1 MYYVLKKRNLMKI
14 INSKTFYKRHV
25 NEIMSL
31 ITEEKNALNLVNSKS
46 SFRDHPSALETIL
59 VDPEVGINIEALAFK
74 NKKYQTIFLTD
85 LFEVST
91 DILELLSTVKKLL
104 GKDGI
109 IVICSINQKWNR
121 ILNLFERLNLKD
133 KNHKRLF
140 INSTIVLNI
149 AKVAGLEFV
158 TQRNKQIFP
167 FKFLGLGSLI
177 NNVLEILFFPFSFG
191 IRVYSILNQ
200 QERFHEEKKYSKSII
215 IPAKNEEKNLKPL
228 LKQIPKLEE
237 DHEIILAIGDSED
250 KTYEVAEEIKEAPH
264 WPFEVKVIKQT
275 GKGKANAVWEAVEEA
290 SNEVIIILDADISVN
305 PETIVQFSSVIDT
318 GKASFVNGT
327 RLIYGMESGAMRIV
341 NNLGNRIFQYIVS
354 IIIGQKITDS
364 LCGTKVFFK
373 KDFNKIQL
381 WKKLVQM
388 KDPFGDFDMI
398 FTAGYFGLKILEI
411 PVRYQARVYG
421 VTQIKRF
428 RDGYKLITYL
438 LNSIK
443 IFKMSSNAR

>member
-1 MYYVLKKRNLMKI
+1 MYYVLKKRNLMKF
-14 INSKTFYKRHV
+14 INSKTFYKRHM

-31 ITEEKNALNLVNSKS
+31 IPEEKSALSLVNSKS
-46 SFRDHPSALETIL
+46 SFRNHPSSLETIL
-59 VDPEVGINIEALAFK
+59 VDPEVGLNIESIAFK
-74 NKKYQTIFLTD
+74 NKKYKTIILTD

-91 DILELLSTVKKLL
+91 DILELLSMVNKLL
-104 GKDGI
+104 GKDGV

-133 KNHKRLF
+133 ENQKRLF

-149 AKVAGLEFV
+149 AKVTGLEFV

-167 FKFLGLGSLI
+167 FKMLGLGSLI
-177 NNVLEILFFPFSFG
+177 NNILEILFFPFSFG
-191 IRVYSILNQ
+191 IRIYSILNQ
-200 QERFHEEKKYSKSII
+200 QEKFNEEKKYSKSII

-228 LKQIPKLEE
+228 LNQIPKLEE

-250 KTYEVAEEIKEAPH
+250 KTYEVAKEIKEARC

-290 SNEVIIILDADISVN
+290 SKEVIIILDADISVN
-305 PETIVQFSSVIDT
+305 PETIVQFNSVIDT

-364 LCGTKVFFK
+364 LCGTKVFFR
-373 KDFNKIQL
+373 KDFNKIKL
-381 WKKLVQM
+381 WKELVQM

-428 RDGYKLITYL
+428 RDGYKLIIYL

>member
-1 MYYVLKKRNLMKI
+1 MYYVLKKRNLMKF
-14 INSKTFYKRHV
+14 INSKTFYKRHM

-31 ITEEKNALNLVNSKS
+31 IPEEKSALSLVNSKS
-46 SFRDHPSALETIL
+46 SFRNHPSSLETIL
-59 VDPEVGINIEALAFK
+59 VDPEVGLNIESIAFK
-74 NKKYQTIFLTD
+74 NKKYKTIILTD

-91 DILELLSTVKKLL
+91 DILELLSMVNKLL

-133 KNHKRLF
+133 GNQKRLF

-149 AKVAGLEFV
+149 AKVTGLEFV

-167 FKFLGLGSLI
+167 FKMLGLGSLI
-177 NNVLEILFFPFSFG
+177 NNILGILFFPFSFG
-191 IRVYSILNQ
+191 IRIYSILNQ
-200 QERFHEEKKYSKSII
+200 QEKFNEEKKYSKSII

-228 LKQIPKLEE
+228 LNQIPELEE

-250 KTYEVAEEIKEAPH
+250 KTYEVAKEIKEARC

-290 SNEVIIILDADISVN
+290 SKEVIIILDADISVN
-305 PETIVQFSSVIDT
+305 PETIVQFNSVIDT

-364 LCGTKVFFK
+364 LCGTKVFFR
-373 KDFNKIQL
+373 KDFNKIKL
-381 WKKLVQM
+381 WKELVQM

-428 RDGYKLITYL
+428 RDGYKLIIYL
-438 LNSIK
+438 N
-443 IFKMSSNAR
+443 

>member
-1 MYYVLKKRNLMKI
+1 M
-14 INSKTFYKRHV
+14 
-25 NEIMSL
+25 NEIMRL
-31 ITEEKNALNLVNSKS
+31 IPEEKSALSLVNSKS
-46 SFRDHPSALETIL
+46 SFRNHPSSLETIL
-59 VDPEVGINIEALAFK
+59 VDPEVGLNVESIAFK
-74 NKKYQTIFLTD
+74 NKKYKTIILTD

-91 DILELLSTVKKLL
+91 DILELLSMVNKLL

-133 KNHKRLF
+133 ENQKRLF

-149 AKVAGLEFV
+149 AKVTGLEFV

-167 FKFLGLGSLI
+167 FKMLGLGSLI
-177 NNVLEILFFPFSFG
+177 NNILEILFFPFSFG
-191 IRVYSILNQ
+191 IRIYSILNQ
-200 QERFHEEKKYSKSII
+200 QEKFNEEKKYSKSII

-228 LKQIPKLEE
+228 LNQIPKLEE

-250 KTYEVAEEIKEAPH
+250 KTYEVAKEIKEARC

-290 SNEVIIILDADISVN
+290 SKEVIIILDADISVN
-305 PETIVQFSSVIDT
+305 PETIVQFNSVIDT

-364 LCGTKVFFK
+364 LCGTKVFFR
-373 KDFNKIQL
+373 KDFNKIKL
-381 WKKLVQM
+381 WKELVQM

-428 RDGYKLITYL
+428 RDGYKLIIYL
-438 LNSIK
+438 FNSIK

>member
-1 MYYVLKKRNLMKI
+1 M
-14 INSKTFYKRHV
+14 
-25 NEIMSL
+25 NEIMRL
-31 ITEEKNALNLVNSKS
+31 IPEEKSALSLVNSKS
-46 SFRDHPSALETIL
+46 SFRNHPSSLETIL
-59 VDPEVGINIEALAFK
+59 VDPEVGLNIESIAFK
-74 NKKYQTIFLTD
+74 NKKYKTIILTD

-91 DILELLSTVKKLL
+91 DILELLSMVNKLL

-133 KNHKRLF
+133 ENQKRLF

-149 AKVAGLEFV
+149 AKVTGLEFV

-167 FKFLGLGSLI
+167 FKMLGLGSLI
-177 NNVLEILFFPFSFG
+177 NNILEILFFPFSFG
-191 IRVYSILNQ
+191 IRIYSILNQ
-200 QERFHEEKKYSKSII
+200 QEKFNEEKKYSKSII

-228 LKQIPKLEE
+228 LNQIPKLEE
-237 DHEIILAIGDSED
+237 DHEIIFAIGDSED
-250 KTYEVAEEIKEAPH
+250 KTYEVAKEIKEARC

-290 SNEVIIILDADISVN
+290 SKEVIIILDADISVN
-305 PETIVQFSSVIDT
+305 PETIVQFNSVIDT

-364 LCGTKVFFK
+364 LCGTKVFFR
-373 KDFNKIQL
+373 KDFNKIKL
-381 WKKLVQM
+381 WKELVQM

-428 RDGYKLITYL
+428 RDGYKLIIYL
-438 LNSIK
+438 FNSIK

>member
-1 MYYVLKKRNLMKI
+1 M
-14 INSKTFYKRHV
+14 
-25 NEIMSL
+25 NEIMRL
-31 ITEEKNALNLVNSKS
+31 IPEEKSALSLVNSKS
-46 SFRDHPSALETIL
+46 SFRNHPSSLETIL
-59 VDPEVGINIEALAFK
+59 VDPEEGLNIESIAFK
-74 NKKYQTIFLTD
+74 NKKYKTIILTD

-91 DILELLSTVKKLL
+91 DILELLSMVNKLL
-104 GKDGI
+104 GKDGV

-133 KNHKRLF
+133 ENQKRLF
-140 INSTIVLNI
+140 INSNIVLNI
-149 AKVAGLEFV
+149 AKVTGLEFV

-167 FKFLGLGSLI
+167 FKMLGLGSLI
-177 NNVLEILFFPFSFG
+177 NNILEILFFPFSFG
-191 IRVYSILNQ
+191 IRIYSILNQ
-200 QERFHEEKKYSKSII
+200 QEKFNEEKKYSKSII

-228 LKQIPKLEE
+228 LNQIPKLEE

-250 KTYEVAEEIKEAPH
+250 KTYEVAKEIKEARC

-290 SNEVIIILDADISVN
+290 SKEVIIILDADISVN
-305 PETIVQFSSVIDT
+305 PETIVQFNSVIDT

-364 LCGTKVFFK
+364 LCGTKVFFR
-373 KDFNKIQL
+373 KDFNKIKL
-381 WKKLVQM
+381 WKELVQM

-428 RDGYKLITYL
+428 RDGYKLIIYL
-438 LNSIK
+438 FNSIK

>member
-1 MYYVLKKRNLMKI
+1 MYYVLKKRNLMKF
-14 INSKTFYKRHV
+14 INSKTFYKRHM

-31 ITEEKNALNLVNSKS
+31 IPEEKSALSLVNSKS
-46 SFRDHPSALETIL
+46 SFRNHPSSLETIL
-59 VDPEVGINIEALAFK
+59 VDPEVGLNIESIAFK
-74 NKKYQTIFLTD
+74 NKKYKTIILTD

-91 DILELLSTVKKLL
+91 DILELLSMVNKLL

-133 KNHKRLF
+133 ENQKRLF

-149 AKVAGLEFV
+149 AKVTGLEFV

-167 FKFLGLGSLI
+167 FKMLGLGSLI
-177 NNVLEILFFPFSFG
+177 NNILEILFFPFSFG
-191 IRVYSILNQ
+191 IRIYSILNQ
-200 QERFHEEKKYSKSII
+200 QEKFNEEKKYSKSII

-228 LKQIPKLEE
+228 LNQIPELEE

-250 KTYEVAEEIKEAPH
+250 KTYEVAKEIKEARC

-290 SNEVIIILDADISVN
+290 SKEVIIILDADISVN
-305 PETIVQFSSVIDT
+305 PETIVQFNSVIDT

-364 LCGTKVFFK
+364 LCGTKVFFR
-373 KDFNKIQL
+373 KDFNKIKL
-381 WKKLVQM
+381 WKELVQM

-428 RDGYKLITYL
+428 RDGYKLIIYL
-438 LNSIK
+438 FNSIK

>member
-1 MYYVLKKRNLMKI
+1 MYYVLKKRNLMKF
-14 INSKTFYKRHV
+14 INSKTFYKRHM

-31 ITEEKNALNLVNSKS
+31 IPEEKSALSLVNSKS
-46 SFRDHPSALETIL
+46 SFRNHPSSLETIL
-59 VDPEVGINIEALAFK
+59 VDPEVGLNIESIAFK
-74 NKKYQTIFLTD
+74 NKKYKTIILTD

-91 DILELLSTVKKLL
+91 DILELLSMVNKLL

-133 KNHKRLF
+133 GNQKRLF

-149 AKVAGLEFV
+149 AKVTGLEFV

-167 FKFLGLGSLI
+167 FKMLGLGSLI
-177 NNVLEILFFPFSFG
+177 NNILEILFFPFSFG
-191 IRVYSILNQ
+191 IRIYSILNQ
-200 QERFHEEKKYSKSII
+200 QEKFNEEKKYSKSII

-228 LKQIPKLEE
+228 LNQIPELEE

-250 KTYEVAEEIKEAPH
+250 KTYEVAKEIKEARC

-290 SNEVIIILDADISVN
+290 SKEVIIILDADISVN
-305 PETIVQFSSVIDT
+305 PETIVQFNSVIDT

-364 LCGTKVFFK
+364 LCGTKVFFR
-373 KDFNKIQL
+373 KDFNKIKL
-381 WKKLVQM
+381 WKELVQM

-428 RDGYKLITYL
+428 RDGYKLIIYL

>member
-1 MYYVLKKRNLMKI
+1 M
-14 INSKTFYKRHV
+14 
-25 NEIMSL
+25 NEIMRL
-31 ITEEKNALNLVNSKS
+31 IPEDKSALSLVNSKS
-46 SFRDHPSALETIL
+46 SFRNHPSSLETIL
-59 VDPEVGINIEALAFK
+59 VDPEVGLNIESTAFK
-74 NKKYQTIFLTD
+74 NKKYKTIILTD

-91 DILELLSTVKKLL
+91 DILELLSMVNKLL

-133 KNHKRLF
+133 ENQKRLF
-140 INSTIVLNI
+140 INSNIVLNI
-149 AKVAGLEFV
+149 AKVTGLEFV

-167 FKFLGLGSLI
+167 FKMLGLGSLI
-177 NNVLEILFFPFSFG
+177 NNILEILFFPFSFG
-191 IRVYSILNQ
+191 IRIYSILNQ
-200 QERFHEEKKYSKSII
+200 QEKFNEEKKYSKSII

-228 LKQIPKLEE
+228 LNQIPKLEE

-250 KTYEVAEEIKEAPH
+250 KTYEVAKEIKEARC

-290 SNEVIIILDADISVN
+290 SKEVIIILDADISVN
-305 PETIVQFSSVIDT
+305 PETIVQFNSVIDT

-364 LCGTKVFFK
+364 LCGTKVFF
-373 KDFNKIQL
+373 
-381 WKKLVQM
+381 
-388 KDPFGDFDMI
+388 
-398 FTAGYFGLKILEI
+398 
-411 PVRYQARVYG
+411 
-421 VTQIKRF
+421 
-428 RDGYKLITYL
+428 
-438 LNSIK
+438 
-443 IFKMSSNAR
+443 

>member
-1 MYYVLKKRNLMKI
+1 M
-14 INSKTFYKRHV
+14 
-25 NEIMSL
+25 NEIMRL
-31 ITEEKNALNLVNSKS
+31 IPEEKSALSLVNSKS
-46 SFRDHPSALETIL
+46 SFRNHPSSLETIL
-59 VDPEVGINIEALAFK
+59 VDPEVGLNIESIAFK
-74 NKKYQTIFLTD
+74 NKKYKTIILTD

-91 DILELLSTVKKLL
+91 DILELLSMVNKLL
-104 GKDGI
+104 GKDGV

-133 KNHKRLF
+133 ENQKRLF
-140 INSTIVLNI
+140 INSNIVLNI
-149 AKVAGLEFV
+149 AKVTGLEFV

-167 FKFLGLGSLI
+167 FKMLGLGSLI
-177 NNVLEILFFPFSFG
+177 NNILEILFFPFSFG
-191 IRVYSILNQ
+191 IRIYSILNQ
-200 QERFHEEKKYSKSII
+200 QEKFNEEKKYSKSII

-228 LKQIPKLEE
+228 LNQIPELEE

-250 KTYEVAEEIKEAPH
+250 KTYEVAKEIKEARC

-290 SNEVIIILDADISVN
+290 SKEVIIILDADISVN
-305 PETIVQFSSVIDT
+305 PETIVQFNSVIDT

-364 LCGTKVFFK
+364 LCGTKVFFR
-373 KDFNKIQL
+373 KDFNKIKL
-381 WKKLVQM
+381 WKELVQM

-428 RDGYKLITYL
+428 RDGYKLIIYL
-438 LNSIK
+438 FNSIK

>member
-31 ITEEKNALNLVNSKS
+31 ITEEESALNLVNSKS
-46 SFRDHPSALETIL
+46 SFRDHPSTLETIL
-59 VDPEVGINIEALAFK
+59 VDPEVGINIDALAFK

-191 IRVYSILNQ
+191 IRIYSILNQ
-200 QERFHEEKKYSKSII
+200 QEKFNEEKKYSKSII

-237 DHEIILAIGDSED
+237 DHEIILAIGDSAD
-250 KTYEVAEEIKEAPH
+250 KTYEVAEEIKETPH

-290 SNEVIIILDADISVN
+290 SKEVIVILDADISVN

-327 RLIYGMESGAMRIV
+327 RLIYGMESGAMRMV

-364 LCGTKVFFK
+364 LCGTKVFFR
-373 KDFNKIQL
+373 KDFNKIKL
-381 WKKLVQM
+381 WKELVQM

>member
-1 MYYVLKKRNLMKI
+1 MYYVLKKRNLMKF
-14 INSKTFYKRHV
+14 INSKTFYKRHM

-31 ITEEKNALNLVNSKS
+31 IPEEKSALSLVNSKS
-46 SFRDHPSALETIL
+46 SFRNHPSSLETIL
-59 VDPEVGINIEALAFK
+59 VDPEVGLNIESIAFK
-74 NKKYQTIFLTD
+74 NKQYKTIILTD

-91 DILELLSTVKKLL
+91 DILELLSMVNKLL

-149 AKVAGLEFV
+149 AKVTGLEFV

-167 FKFLGLGSLI
+167 FKMLGLGSLI
-177 NNVLEILFFPFSFG
+177 NNILEILFFPFSFG
-191 IRVYSILNQ
+191 IRIYSILNQ
-200 QERFHEEKKYSKSII
+200 QEKFNEEKKYSKSII

-228 LKQIPKLEE
+228 LNQIPELEE

-250 KTYEVAEEIKEAPH
+250 KTYEVAKEIEKARC

-290 SNEVIIILDADISVN
+290 SKEVIVILDADISVN

-364 LCGTKVFFK
+364 LCGTKVFFR

-428 RDGYKLITYL
+428 RDGYKLIIYL

>member
-1 MYYVLKKRNLMKI
+1 M
-14 INSKTFYKRHV
+14 

-31 ITEEKNALNLVNSKS
+31 IPEEKSALSLVNSKS
-46 SFRDHPSALETIL
+46 SFRNHPSSLETIL
-59 VDPEVGINIEALAFK
+59 VDPEVGLNIESIAFK
-74 NKKYQTIFLTD
+74 NKKYKTIILTD

-91 DILELLSTVKKLL
+91 DILELLSMVNKLL

-133 KNHKRLF
+133 ENQKRLF

-149 AKVAGLEFV
+149 AKVTGLEFV

-167 FKFLGLGSLI
+167 FKMLGLGSLI
-177 NNVLEILFFPFSFG
+177 NNILEILFFPFSFG
-191 IRVYSILNQ
+191 IRIYSILNQ
-200 QERFHEEKKYSKSII
+200 QEKFNEEKKYSKSII

-228 LKQIPKLEE
+228 LNQIPELEE

-250 KTYEVAEEIKEAPH
+250 KTYEVAKEIKEARC

-290 SNEVIIILDADISVN
+290 SKEVIIILDADISVN
-305 PETIVQFSSVIDT
+305 PETIVQFNSVIDT

-364 LCGTKVFFK
+364 LCGTKVFFR
-373 KDFNKIQL
+373 KDFNKIKL
-381 WKKLVQM
+381 WKELVQM

-428 RDGYKLITYL
+428 RDGYKLIIYL

>member
-1 MYYVLKKRNLMKI
+1 MYYVLKKRNLMKF
-14 INSKTFYKRHV
+14 INSKTFYKRHM

-31 ITEEKNALNLVNSKS
+31 IPEEKSALSLVNSKS
-46 SFRDHPSALETIL
+46 SFRNHPSSLETIL
-59 VDPEVGINIEALAFK
+59 VDPEVGLNIESIAFK
-74 NKKYQTIFLTD
+74 NKKYKTIILTD

-91 DILELLSTVKKLL
+91 DILELLSMVNKLL

-133 KNHKRLF
+133 ENQKRLF

-149 AKVAGLEFV
+149 AKVTGLEFV

-167 FKFLGLGSLI
+167 FKMLGLGSLI
-177 NNVLEILFFPFSFG
+177 NNILEILFFPFSFG
-191 IRVYSILNQ
+191 IRIYSILNQ
-200 QERFHEEKKYSKSII
+200 QEKFNEEKKYSKSII

-228 LKQIPKLEE
+228 LNQIPELEE

-250 KTYEVAEEIKEAPH
+250 KTYEVAKEIKEARC

-290 SNEVIIILDADISVN
+290 SKEVIIILDADISVN
-305 PETIVQFSSVIDT
+305 PETIVQFNSVIDT

-364 LCGTKVFFK
+364 LCGTKVFFR
-373 KDFNKIQL
+373 KDFNKIKL
-381 WKKLVQM
+381 WKELVQM

-428 RDGYKLITYL
+428 RDGYKLIIYL

>member
-1 MYYVLKKRNLMKI
+1 M
-14 INSKTFYKRHV
+14 
-25 NEIMSL
+25 NEIMRL
-31 ITEEKNALNLVNSKS
+31 IPEEKSALSLVNSKS
-46 SFRDHPSALETIL
+46 SFRNHPSSLETIL
-59 VDPEVGINIEALAFK
+59 VDPEVGLNIESIAFK
-74 NKKYQTIFLTD
+74 NKKYKTIILTD

-91 DILELLSTVKKLL
+91 DILELLSMVNKLL
-104 GKDGI
+104 GKDGV

-133 KNHKRLF
+133 ENQKRLF

-149 AKVAGLEFV
+149 AKVTGLEFV

-167 FKFLGLGSLI
+167 FKMLGLGSLI
-177 NNVLEILFFPFSFG
+177 NNILEILFFPFSFG
-191 IRVYSILNQ
+191 IRIYSILNQ
-200 QERFHEEKKYSKSII
+200 QEKFNEEKKYSKSII

-228 LKQIPKLEE
+228 LNQIPKLEE

-250 KTYEVAEEIKEAPH
+250 KTYEVAKEIKEARC

-290 SNEVIIILDADISVN
+290 SKEVIIILDADISVN
-305 PETIVQFSSVIDT
+305 PETIVQFNSVIDT

-364 LCGTKVFFK
+364 LCGTKVFFR
-373 KDFNKIQL
+373 KDFNKIKL
-381 WKKLVQM
+381 WKELVQM

-428 RDGYKLITYL
+428 RDGYKLIIYL
-438 LNSIK
+438 FNSIK
-443 IFKMSSNAR
+443 IFKISSNAR

>member
-1 MYYVLKKRNLMKI
+1 M
-14 INSKTFYKRHV
+14 
-25 NEIMSL
+25 NEIMRL
-31 ITEEKNALNLVNSKS
+31 IPEDKSALSLVNSKS
-46 SFRDHPSALETIL
+46 SFRNHPSSLETIL
-59 VDPEVGINIEALAFK
+59 VDPEVGLNVESIAFK
-74 NKKYQTIFLTD
+74 NKKYKTIILTD

-91 DILELLSTVKKLL
+91 DILELLSMVNKLL
-104 GKDGI
+104 VKDGI

-133 KNHKRLF
+133 ENQKRLF
-140 INSTIVLNI
+140 INSNIVLNI
-149 AKVAGLEFV
+149 AKVTGLEFV

-167 FKFLGLGSLI
+167 FKMLGLGSLI
-177 NNVLEILFFPFSFG
+177 NNILEILFFPFSFG
-191 IRVYSILNQ
+191 IRIYSILNQ
-200 QERFHEEKKYSKSII
+200 QEKFNEEKKYSKSII

-228 LKQIPKLEE
+228 LNQIPKLEE

-250 KTYEVAEEIKEAPH
+250 KTYEVAKEIKEARC

-290 SNEVIIILDADISVN
+290 SKEVIIILDADISVN
-305 PETIVQFSSVIDT
+305 PETIVQFNSVIDT

-364 LCGTKVFFK
+364 LCGTKVFFR
-373 KDFNKIQL
+373 KDFNKIKL
-381 WKKLVQM
+381 WKELVQM

-428 RDGYKLITYL
+428 RDGYKLIIYL
-438 LNSIK
+438 FNSIK

>member
-1 MYYVLKKRNLMKI
+1 M
-14 INSKTFYKRHV
+14 
-25 NEIMSL
+25 NEIMRL
-31 ITEEKNALNLVNSKS
+31 IPEEKSALSLVNSKS
-46 SFRDHPSALETIL
+46 SFRNHPSSLETIL
-59 VDPEVGINIEALAFK
+59 VDPEAGLNIESIAFK
-74 NKKYQTIFLTD
+74 NKKYKTIILTD

-91 DILELLSTVKKLL
+91 DILELLSMVNKLL
-104 GKDGI
+104 GKDGV

-133 KNHKRLF
+133 ENQKRLF
-140 INSTIVLNI
+140 INSNIVLNI
-149 AKVAGLEFV
+149 AKVTGLEFV

-167 FKFLGLGSLI
+167 FKMLGLGSLI

-191 IRVYSILNQ
+191 IRIYSILNQ
-200 QERFHEEKKYSKSII
+200 QEKFNEEKKYSKSII

-228 LKQIPKLEE
+228 LNQIPKLEE

-250 KTYEVAEEIKEAPH
+250 RTYEVAKEIKEARC

-290 SNEVIIILDADISVN
+290 SKEVIIILDADISVN
-305 PETIVQFSSVIDT
+305 PETIVQFNSVIDT

-364 LCGTKVFFK
+364 LCGTKVFFR
-373 KDFNKIQL
+373 KDFNKIKL
-381 WKKLVQM
+381 WKELVQM

-428 RDGYKLITYL
+428 RDGYKLIIYL
-438 LNSIK
+438 FNSIK

>member
-1 MYYVLKKRNLMKI
+1 M
-14 INSKTFYKRHV
+14 
-25 NEIMSL
+25 NEIMRL
-31 ITEEKNALNLVNSKS
+31 IPEEKSALSLVNSKS
-46 SFRDHPSALETIL
+46 SFRNHPSSLETIL
-59 VDPEVGINIEALAFK
+59 VDPEVGLNIESTAFK
-74 NKKYQTIFLTD
+74 NKKYKTIILTD

-91 DILELLSTVKKLL
+91 DILELLSMVNKLL

-133 KNHKRLF
+133 ENQKRLF

-149 AKVAGLEFV
+149 AKVTGLEFV

-167 FKFLGLGSLI
+167 FKMLGLGSLI
-177 NNVLEILFFPFSFG
+177 NNILEILFFPFSFG
-191 IRVYSILNQ
+191 IRIYSILNQ
-200 QERFHEEKKYSKSII
+200 QEKFNEEKKYSKSII

-228 LKQIPKLEE
+228 LNQIPKLEE

-250 KTYEVAEEIKEAPH
+250 KTYEVAKEIKEARC

-290 SNEVIIILDADISVN
+290 SKEVIIILDADISVN
-305 PETIVQFSSVIDT
+305 PETIVQFNLVIDT

-364 LCGTKVFFK
+364 LCGTKVFFR
-373 KDFNKIQL
+373 KDFNKIKR
-381 WKKLVQM
+381 WKELVQM

-428 RDGYKLITYL
+428 RDGYKLIIYL
-438 LNSIK
+438 FNSIK

>member
-1 MYYVLKKRNLMKI
+1 M
-14 INSKTFYKRHV
+14 

-31 ITEEKNALNLVNSKS
+31 IPEEKSALSLVNSKS
-46 SFRDHPSALETIL
+46 SFRNHPSSLETIL
-59 VDPEVGINIEALAFK
+59 VDPEVGLNIESIAFK
-74 NKKYQTIFLTD
+74 NKKYKTIILTD

-91 DILELLSTVKKLL
+91 DILELLSMVNKLL

-133 KNHKRLF
+133 ENQKRLF

-149 AKVAGLEFV
+149 AKVTGLEFV

-167 FKFLGLGSLI
+167 FKMLGLGSLI
-177 NNVLEILFFPFSFG
+177 NNILEILFFPFSFG
-191 IRVYSILNQ
+191 IRIYSILNQ
-200 QERFHEEKKYSKSII
+200 QEKFNEEKKYSKSII

-228 LKQIPKLEE
+228 LNQIPELEE

-250 KTYEVAEEIKEAPH
+250 KTYEVAKEIKEARC

-290 SNEVIIILDADISVN
+290 SKEVIIILDADISVN
-305 PETIVQFSSVIDT
+305 PETIVQFNSVIDT

-364 LCGTKVFFK
+364 LCGTKVFFR
-373 KDFNKIQL
+373 KDFNKIKL
-381 WKKLVQM
+381 WKELVQM

>member
-1 MYYVLKKRNLMKI
+1 M
-14 INSKTFYKRHV
+14 

-31 ITEEKNALNLVNSKS
+31 IPEEKSALSLVNSKS
-46 SFRDHPSALETIL
+46 SFRDYPSALETIL
-59 VDPEVGINIEALAFK
+59 VDPEVGLNIESIAFK
-74 NKKYQTIFLTD
+74 NKKYKTIFLTD

-91 DILELLSTVKKLL
+91 DILELLSMVNKLL

-133 KNHKRLF
+133 ENQKRLF

-167 FKFLGLGSLI
+167 FKMLGLGSLI
-177 NNVLEILFFPFSFG
+177 NNLLEILFFPFSFG
-191 IRVYSILNQ
+191 IRIYSILNQ
-200 QERFHEEKKYSKSII
+200 QERLHEEKKYSKSII

-228 LKQIPKLEE
+228 LNQIPKLEE

-250 KTYEVAEEIKEAPH
+250 KTYEVAEEIKEAPY

-290 SNEVIIILDADISVN
+290 SKEVIIILDADISVN
-305 PETIVQFSSVIDT
+305 PETIVQFNSVIDT

-364 LCGTKVFFK
+364 LCGTKVFFR
-373 KDFNKIQL
+373 KDFNKIKL

-428 RDGYKLITYL
+428 RDGYKLIIYL

>member
-1 MYYVLKKRNLMKI
+1 M
-14 INSKTFYKRHV
+14 
-25 NEIMSL
+25 NEIMRL
-31 ITEEKNALNLVNSKS
+31 IPEEKSALSLVNSKS
-46 SFRDHPSALETIL
+46 SFRNHPSSLETIL
-59 VDPEVGINIEALAFK
+59 VDPEVGLNIESIAFK
-74 NKKYQTIFLTD
+74 NKKYKTIILTD

-91 DILELLSTVKKLL
+91 DILELLSMVNKLL
-104 GKDGI
+104 GKDGV

-133 KNHKRLF
+133 ENQKRLF

-149 AKVAGLEFV
+149 AKVTGLEFV

-167 FKFLGLGSLI
+167 FKMLGLGSLI
-177 NNVLEILFFPFSFG
+177 NNILEILFFPFSFG
-191 IRVYSILNQ
+191 IRIYSILNQ
-200 QERFHEEKKYSKSII
+200 QEKFNEEKKYSKSII

-228 LKQIPKLEE
+228 LNQIPKLEE

-250 KTYEVAEEIKEAPH
+250 KTYEVAKEIKEARC

-290 SNEVIIILDADISVN
+290 SKEVIIILDADISVN
-305 PETIVQFSSVIDT
+305 PETIVQFNSVIDT

-364 LCGTKVFFK
+364 LCGTKVFFR
-373 KDFNKIQL
+373 KDFNKIKL
-381 WKKLVQM
+381 WKELVQM

-428 RDGYKLITYL
+428 RDGYKLIIYL
-438 LNSIK
+438 FNSIK

>member
-1 MYYVLKKRNLMKI
+1 M
-14 INSKTFYKRHV
+14 
-25 NEIMSL
+25 NEIMRL
-31 ITEEKNALNLVNSKS
+31 IPEEKSALSLVNSKS
-46 SFRDHPSALETIL
+46 SFRNHPSSLETIL
-59 VDPEVGINIEALAFK
+59 VDPEVGLNIESIAFK
-74 NKKYQTIFLTD
+74 NKKYKTIILTD

-91 DILELLSTVKKLL
+91 DILELLSMVNKLL

-133 KNHKRLF
+133 ENQKRLF

-149 AKVAGLEFV
+149 AKVTGLEFV

-167 FKFLGLGSLI
+167 FKMLGLGSLI
-177 NNVLEILFFPFSFG
+177 NNILEILFFPFSFG
-191 IRVYSILNQ
+191 IRIYSILNQ
-200 QERFHEEKKYSKSII
+200 QEKFNEEKKYSKSII

-228 LKQIPKLEE
+228 LNQIPKLEE

-250 KTYEVAEEIKEAPH
+250 KTYEVAKEIKEARC

-290 SNEVIIILDADISVN
+290 SKEVIIILDADISVN
-305 PETIVQFSSVIDT
+305 PETIVQFNSVIDT

-364 LCGTKVFFK
+364 LCGTKVFFR
-373 KDFNKIQL
+373 KDFNKIKL
-381 WKKLVQM
+381 WKELVQM

-428 RDGYKLITYL
+428 RDGYKLIIYL
-438 LNSIK
+438 FNSIK

>member
-1 MYYVLKKRNLMKI
+1 MKF
-14 INSKTFYKRHV
+14 INSKTFYKRHM

-31 ITEEKNALNLVNSKS
+31 IPEEKSALSLVNSKS
-46 SFRDHPSALETIL
+46 SFRNHPSSLETIL
-59 VDPEVGINIEALAFK
+59 VDPEVGLNIESIAFK
-74 NKKYQTIFLTD
+74 NKKYKTIILTD

-91 DILELLSTVKKLL
+91 DILELLSMVNKLL

-133 KNHKRLF
+133 ENQKRLF

-149 AKVAGLEFV
+149 AKVTGLEFV

-167 FKFLGLGSLI
+167 FKMLGLGSLI
-177 NNVLEILFFPFSFG
+177 NNILEILFFPFSFG
-191 IRVYSILNQ
+191 IRIYSILNQ
-200 QERFHEEKKYSKSII
+200 QEKFNEEKKYSKSII

-228 LKQIPKLEE
+228 LNQIPELEE

-250 KTYEVAEEIKEAPH
+250 KTYEVAKEIKEARC

-290 SNEVIIILDADISVN
+290 SKEVIIILDADISVN
-305 PETIVQFSSVIDT
+305 PETIVQFNSVIDT

-364 LCGTKVFFK
+364 LCGTKVFFR
-373 KDFNKIQL
+373 KDFNKIKL
-381 WKKLVQM
+381 WKELVQM

-428 RDGYKLITYL
+428 RDGYKLIIYL

>member
-1 MYYVLKKRNLMKI
+1 M
-14 INSKTFYKRHV
+14 

-31 ITEEKNALNLVNSKS
+31 IPEEKSALSLVNSKS
-46 SFRDHPSALETIL
+46 SFRDYPSALETIL
-59 VDPEVGINIEALAFK
+59 VDPEVGLNIESIAFK
-74 NKKYQTIFLTD
+74 NKKYKTIFLTD

-91 DILELLSTVKKLL
+91 DILELLSMVNKLL

-133 KNHKRLF
+133 ENQKRLF

-167 FKFLGLGSLI
+167 FKMLGLGSLI
-177 NNVLEILFFPFSFG
+177 NNLLEILFFPFSFG
-191 IRVYSILNQ
+191 IRIYSILNQ
-200 QERFHEEKKYSKSII
+200 QERLHEEKKYSKSII

-228 LKQIPKLEE
+228 LNQIPKLEE

-250 KTYEVAEEIKEAPH
+250 KTYEVAEEIKEASY

-290 SNEVIIILDADISVN
+290 SKEVIIILDADISVN
-305 PETIVQFSSVIDT
+305 PETIVQFNSVIDT

-364 LCGTKVFFK
+364 LCGTKVFFR
-373 KDFNKIQL
+373 KDFNKIKL

-388 KDPFGDFDMI
+388 EDPFGDFDMI

-428 RDGYKLITYL
+428 RDGYKLIIYL

>member
-1 MYYVLKKRNLMKI
+1 M
-14 INSKTFYKRHV
+14 
-25 NEIMSL
+25 NEIMRL
-31 ITEEKNALNLVNSKS
+31 IPEEKSALSLVNSKS
-46 SFRDHPSALETIL
+46 SFRNHPSSLETIL
-59 VDPEVGINIEALAFK
+59 VDPEVGLNIESIAFK
-74 NKKYQTIFLTD
+74 NKKYKTIILTD

-91 DILELLSTVKKLL
+91 DILELLSMVNKLL

-133 KNHKRLF
+133 ENQKRLF

-149 AKVAGLEFV
+149 AKVTGLEFV

-167 FKFLGLGSLI
+167 FKMLGLGSLI
-177 NNVLEILFFPFSFG
+177 NNILEILFFPFSFG
-191 IRVYSILNQ
+191 IRIYSILNQ
-200 QERFHEEKKYSKSII
+200 QEKFNEEKKYSKSII

-228 LKQIPKLEE
+228 LNQIPKLEE

-250 KTYEVAEEIKEAPH
+250 KTYEVAKEIKEARC

-290 SNEVIIILDADISVN
+290 SKEVIIILDADISVN
-305 PETIVQFSSVIDT
+305 PETIVQFNSVIDT

-364 LCGTKVFFK
+364 LCGTKVFFR
-373 KDFNKIQL
+373 KDFNKIKL
-381 WKKLVQM
+381 WKELVQM

-438 LNSIK
+438 FNSIK

>member
-1 MYYVLKKRNLMKI
+1 M
-14 INSKTFYKRHV
+14 
-25 NEIMSL
+25 NEIMRL
-31 ITEEKNALNLVNSKS
+31 IPEEKSALSLVNSKS
-46 SFRDHPSALETIL
+46 SFRNHPSSLETIL
-59 VDPEVGINIEALAFK
+59 VDPEVGLNVESIAFK
-74 NKKYQTIFLTD
+74 NKKYKTIILTD

-91 DILELLSTVKKLL
+91 DILELLSMVNKLL

-133 KNHKRLF
+133 ENQKRLF

-149 AKVAGLEFV
+149 AKVTGLEFV

-167 FKFLGLGSLI
+167 FKMFGLGSLI
-177 NNVLEILFFPFSFG
+177 NNILEILFFPFSFG
-191 IRVYSILNQ
+191 IRIYSILNQ
-200 QERFHEEKKYSKSII
+200 QEKFNEEKKYSKSII

-228 LKQIPKLEE
+228 LNQIPKLEE

-250 KTYEVAEEIKEAPH
+250 KTYEVAKEIKEARC

-275 GKGKANAVWEAVEEA
+275 GKGKANAVWEAVEVA
-290 SNEVIIILDADISVN
+290 SKEVIIILDADISVN
-305 PETIVQFSSVIDT
+305 PETIVQFNSVIDT

-364 LCGTKVFFK
+364 LCGTKVFFR
-373 KDFNKIQL
+373 KDFNKIKL
-381 WKKLVQM
+381 WKELVQM

-428 RDGYKLITYL
+428 RDGYKLIIYL
-438 LNSIK
+438 FNSIK

>member
-1 MYYVLKKRNLMKI
+1 M
-14 INSKTFYKRHV
+14 
-25 NEIMSL
+25 NEIMRL
-31 ITEEKNALNLVNSKS
+31 IPEEKSALSLVNSKS
-46 SFRDHPSALETIL
+46 SFRNHPSSLETIL
-59 VDPEVGINIEALAFK
+59 VDPEVGLNIESIAFK
-74 NKKYQTIFLTD
+74 NKKYKTIILTD

-91 DILELLSTVKKLL
+91 DILELLSMVNKLL
-104 GKDGI
+104 GKDGV

-133 KNHKRLF
+133 ENQKRLF
-140 INSTIVLNI
+140 INSNIVLNI
-149 AKVAGLEFV
+149 AKVTGLEFV

-167 FKFLGLGSLI
+167 FKMLGLGSLI
-177 NNVLEILFFPFSFG
+177 NNILEILFFPFSFG
-191 IRVYSILNQ
+191 IRIYSILNQ
-200 QERFHEEKKYSKSII
+200 QEKFNEEKKYSKSII

-228 LKQIPKLEE
+228 LNQIPKLEE

-250 KTYEVAEEIKEAPH
+250 KTYEVAKEIKEARC

-290 SNEVIIILDADISVN
+290 SKEVIIILDADISVN
-305 PETIVQFSSVIDT
+305 PETIVQFNSVIDT

-364 LCGTKVFFK
+364 LCGTKVFFR
-373 KDFNKIQL
+373 KDFNKIKI
-381 WKKLVQM
+381 WKELVQM

-428 RDGYKLITYL
+428 RDGYKLIIYL
-438 LNSIK
+438 FNSIK

>member
-1 MYYVLKKRNLMKI
+1 MYYVLKKRNLMKF
-14 INSKTFYKRHV
+14 INSKTFYKRHM

-31 ITEEKNALNLVNSKS
+31 IPEEKSALSLVNSKS
-46 SFRDHPSALETIL
+46 SFRNHPSSLETIL
-59 VDPEVGINIEALAFK
+59 VDPEVGLNIESIAFK
-74 NKKYQTIFLTD
+74 NKKYKTIILTD

-91 DILELLSTVKKLL
+91 DILELLSMVNKLL

-133 KNHKRLF
+133 ENQKRLF

-149 AKVAGLEFV
+149 AKVTGLEFV

-167 FKFLGLGSLI
+167 FRMLGLGSLI
-177 NNVLEILFFPFSFG
+177 NNILEILFFPFSFG
-191 IRVYSILNQ
+191 IRIYSILNQ
-200 QERFHEEKKYSKSII
+200 QEKFNEEKKYSKSII

-228 LKQIPKLEE
+228 LNQIPELEE

-250 KTYEVAEEIKEAPH
+250 KTYEVAKEIKEARC

-290 SNEVIIILDADISVN
+290 SKEVIIILDADISVN
-305 PETIVQFSSVIDT
+305 PETIVQFNSVIDT

-364 LCGTKVFFK
+364 LCGTKVFFR
-373 KDFNKIQL
+373 KDFNKIKL
-381 WKKLVQM
+381 WKELVQM

-428 RDGYKLITYL
+428 RDGYKLIIYL

>member
-1 MYYVLKKRNLMKI
+1 M
-14 INSKTFYKRHV
+14 
-25 NEIMSL
+25 NEIMRL
-31 ITEEKNALNLVNSKS
+31 IPEEKSALSLVNSKS
-46 SFRDHPSALETIL
+46 SFRNHPSSLETIL
-59 VDPEVGINIEALAFK
+59 VDPEVGLNIESIAFK
-74 NKKYQTIFLTD
+74 NKKYKTIILTD

-91 DILELLSTVKKLL
+91 DILELLSMVNKLL

-133 KNHKRLF
+133 ENQKRLF

-149 AKVAGLEFV
+149 AKVTGLEFV

-167 FKFLGLGSLI
+167 FKMLGLGSLI
-177 NNVLEILFFPFSFG
+177 NNILEILFFPFSFG
-191 IRVYSILNQ
+191 IRIYSILNQ
-200 QERFHEEKKYSKSII
+200 QEKFNEEKKYSKSII

-228 LKQIPKLEE
+228 LNQIPKLEE

-250 KTYEVAEEIKEAPH
+250 KTYEVAKEIKEARC

-290 SNEVIIILDADISVN
+290 SKEVIIILDADISVN
-305 PETIVQFSSVIDT
+305 PETIVQFNSVIDT

-364 LCGTKVFFK
+364 LCGTKVFFR
-373 KDFNKIQL
+373 KDFNKIKL
-381 WKKLVQM
+381 WKELVQM

-428 RDGYKLITYL
+428 RDGYKLIIYL
-438 LNSIK
+438 FNSIK
-443 IFKMSSNAR
+443 IFKISSNAR

>member
-1 MYYVLKKRNLMKI
+1 M
-14 INSKTFYKRHV
+14 
-25 NEIMSL
+25 NEIMRL
-31 ITEEKNALNLVNSKS
+31 IPEEKSALSLVNSKS
-46 SFRDHPSALETIL
+46 SFRNHPSSLETIL
-59 VDPEVGINIEALAFK
+59 VDPEVGLNIESIAFK
-74 NKKYQTIFLTD
+74 NKKYKTIILTD

-91 DILELLSTVKKLL
+91 DILELLSMVNKLL
-104 GKDGI
+104 GKDGV

-133 KNHKRLF
+133 ENQKRLF

-149 AKVAGLEFV
+149 AKVTGLEFV

-167 FKFLGLGSLI
+167 FKMLGLGSLI
-177 NNVLEILFFPFSFG
+177 NNILEILFFPFSFG
-191 IRVYSILNQ
+191 IRIYSILNQ
-200 QERFHEEKKYSKSII
+200 QEKFNEEKKYSKSII

-228 LKQIPKLEE
+228 LNQIPKLEE

-250 KTYEVAEEIKEAPH
+250 KTYEVAKEIKEARC

-275 GKGKANAVWEAVEEA
+275 GKGKANAVWEAVEVA
-290 SNEVIIILDADISVN
+290 SKEVIIILDADISVN
-305 PETIVQFSSVIDT
+305 PETIVQFNSVIDT

-364 LCGTKVFFK
+364 LCGTKVFFR
-373 KDFNKIQL
+373 KDFNKIKL
-381 WKKLVQM
+381 WKELVQM

-428 RDGYKLITYL
+428 RDGYKLIIYL
-438 LNSIK
+438 FNSIK

>member
-1 MYYVLKKRNLMKI
+1 M
-14 INSKTFYKRHV
+14 
-25 NEIMSL
+25 NEIMRL
-31 ITEEKNALNLVNSKS
+31 IPEEKSALSLVNSKS
-46 SFRDHPSALETIL
+46 SFRNHPSSLETIL
-59 VDPEVGINIEALAFK
+59 VDPEVGLNVESIAFK
-74 NKKYQTIFLTD
+74 NKKYKTIILTD

-91 DILELLSTVKKLL
+91 DILELLSMVNKLL
-104 GKDGI
+104 VKDGI

-133 KNHKRLF
+133 ENQKRLF

-149 AKVAGLEFV
+149 AKVTGLEFV

-167 FKFLGLGSLI
+167 FKMLGLGSLI
-177 NNVLEILFFPFSFG
+177 NNILEILFFPFSFG
-191 IRVYSILNQ
+191 IRIYSILNQ
-200 QERFHEEKKYSKSII
+200 QEKFNEEKKYSKSII

-228 LKQIPKLEE
+228 LNQIPKLEE

-250 KTYEVAEEIKEAPH
+250 KTYEVAKEIKEARC

-290 SNEVIIILDADISVN
+290 SKEVIIILDADISVN
-305 PETIVQFSSVIDT
+305 PETIVQFNSVIDT

-364 LCGTKVFFK
+364 LCGTKVFFR
-373 KDFNKIQL
+373 KDFNKIKL
-381 WKKLVQM
+381 WKELVQM

-428 RDGYKLITYL
+428 RDGYKLIIYL
-438 LNSIK
+438 FNSIK

>member
-1 MYYVLKKRNLMKI
+1 MYYVLKKRNLMKF
-14 INSKTFYKRHV
+14 INSKTFYKRHM

-31 ITEEKNALNLVNSKS
+31 IPEEKSALSLVNSKS
-46 SFRDHPSALETIL
+46 SFRNHPSSLETIL
-59 VDPEVGINIEALAFK
+59 VDPEVGLNIESIAFK
-74 NKKYQTIFLTD
+74 NKKYKTIILTD

-91 DILELLSTVKKLL
+91 DILELLSMVNKLL

-133 KNHKRLF
+133 ENQKRLF

-149 AKVAGLEFV
+149 AKVTGLEFV

-167 FKFLGLGSLI
+167 FKMLGLGSLI

-191 IRVYSILNQ
+191 IRIYSILNQ
-200 QERFHEEKKYSKSII
+200 QEKFNEEKKYSKSII

-228 LKQIPKLEE
+228 LNQIPELEE
-237 DHEIILAIGDSED
+237 DYEIILAIGDSED
-250 KTYEVAEEIKEAPH
+250 KTYEVAKEIKEARC

-290 SNEVIIILDADISVN
+290 SKEVIIILDADISVN
-305 PETIVQFSSVIDT
+305 PETIVQFNSVIDT

-364 LCGTKVFFK
+364 LCGTKVFFR
-373 KDFNKIQL
+373 KDFNKIKL
-381 WKKLVQM
+381 WKELVQM

-428 RDGYKLITYL
+428 RDGYKLIIYL

>member
-1 MYYVLKKRNLMKI
+1 M
-14 INSKTFYKRHV
+14 
-25 NEIMSL
+25 NEIMRL
-31 ITEEKNALNLVNSKS
+31 IPEEKSALSLVNSKS
-46 SFRDHPSALETIL
+46 SFRNHPSSLETIL
-59 VDPEVGINIEALAFK
+59 VDPEVGLNIESTAFK
-74 NKKYQTIFLTD
+74 NKKYKTIILTD

-91 DILELLSTVKKLL
+91 DILELLSMVNKLL

-133 KNHKRLF
+133 ENQKRLF

-149 AKVAGLEFV
+149 AKVTGLEFV

-167 FKFLGLGSLI
+167 FKMLGLGSLI
-177 NNVLEILFFPFSFG
+177 NNILEILFFPFSFG
-191 IRVYSILNQ
+191 IRIYSILNQ
-200 QERFHEEKKYSKSII
+200 QEKFNEEKKYSKSII

-228 LKQIPKLEE
+228 LNQIPKLEE

-250 KTYEVAEEIKEAPH
+250 KTYEVAKEIKEARS

-290 SNEVIIILDADISVN
+290 SKEVIIILDADISVN
-305 PETIVQFSSVIDT
+305 PETIVQFNSVIDT

-364 LCGTKVFFK
+364 LCGTKVFFR
-373 KDFNKIQL
+373 KDFNKIKL
-381 WKKLVQM
+381 WKELVQM

-428 RDGYKLITYL
+428 RDGYKLIIYL
-438 LNSIK
+438 FNSIK

>member
-1 MYYVLKKRNLMKI
+1 M
-14 INSKTFYKRHV
+14 

-31 ITEEKNALNLVNSKS
+31 IPEEKSALSLVNSKS

-59 VDPEVGINIEALAFK
+59 VDPEVGLNIESIAFK
-74 NKKYQTIFLTD
+74 NKKYKTIILTD

-91 DILELLSTVKKLL
+91 DILELLSMVNKLL

-133 KNHKRLF
+133 ENQKRLF

-149 AKVAGLEFV
+149 AKVTGLEFV

-167 FKFLGLGSLI
+167 FKMLGLGSLI
-177 NNVLEILFFPFSFG
+177 NNILEILFFPFSFG
-191 IRVYSILNQ
+191 IRIYSILNQ
-200 QERFHEEKKYSKSII
+200 QEKFNEEKKYSKSII

-228 LKQIPKLEE
+228 LNQIPELEE

-250 KTYEVAEEIKEAPH
+250 KTYEVAKEIKEARC

-290 SNEVIIILDADISVN
+290 SKEVIIILDADISVN
-305 PETIVQFSSVIDT
+305 PETIVQFNSVIDT

-364 LCGTKVFFK
+364 LCGTKVFFR
-373 KDFNKIQL
+373 KDFNKIKL
-381 WKKLVQM
+381 WKELVQM

-428 RDGYKLITYL
+428 RDGYKLIIYL

>member
-1 MYYVLKKRNLMKI
+1 MYYVLKKRNLMKF
-14 INSKTFYKRHV
+14 INSKTFYKRHM

-31 ITEEKNALNLVNSKS
+31 IPEEKSALSLVNSKS
-46 SFRDHPSALETIL
+46 SFRNHPSSLETIL
-59 VDPEVGINIEALAFK
+59 VDPEVGLNIESIAFK
-74 NKKYQTIFLTD
+74 NKKYKTIILTD

-91 DILELLSTVKKLL
+91 DILELLSMVNKLL

-133 KNHKRLF
+133 GNQKRLF

-149 AKVAGLEFV
+149 AKVTGLEFV

-167 FKFLGLGSLI
+167 FRMLGLGSLI
-177 NNVLEILFFPFSFG
+177 NNILEILFFPFSFG
-191 IRVYSILNQ
+191 IRIYSILNQ
-200 QERFHEEKKYSKSII
+200 QEKFNEEKKYSKSII

-228 LKQIPKLEE
+228 LNQIPELEE

-250 KTYEVAEEIKEAPH
+250 KTYEVAKEIKEARC

-290 SNEVIIILDADISVN
+290 SKEVIIILDADISVN
-305 PETIVQFSSVIDT
+305 PETIVQFNSVIDT

-364 LCGTKVFFK
+364 LCGTKVFFR
-373 KDFNKIQL
+373 KDFNKIKL
-381 WKKLVQM
+381 WKELVQM

-428 RDGYKLITYL
+428 RDGYKLIIYL